1 PYTFRVWN
9 GQTLQELP
17 AYATYL
23 VGPEAYEISG
33 FSMLATLVTNVAVS
47 QNIQLNTGWNMI
59 SGYVV
64 PNDPSV
70 VSLFEDFVGNLKI
83 MKNSNAQMYVPAYSI
98 NTIVNWNNAD
108 GYLVNMLGNEV
119 LTLTG
124 EQIVPE
130 TTPLNLNTGW
140 NLSAYYRDNPMSP
153 FTALASINPYV
164 VLVKNNAGGIYSPI
178 YGINT
183 IGNMV
188 PGQGYSFY
196 MNLSAPLTYPAN
208 SARKAIA
215 GEDVTPLA
223 KHLIPQVNNTGNNAT
238 LLLSVNVS
246 NGNEIGVYNSN
257 NELIGSGAVYNG
269 VAAVN
274 IWGDND
280 ITANLDGA
288 KANELLTVKLY
299 NSNSNTLNDISLINI
314 QEITNAL
321 EQDALYYNSNAIYV
335 AKATVQNETALV
347 MSITNIPNPVSSST
361 KFEFSLVNDDNAEIL
376 VYNVR
381 GEEIARLA
389 NGFYNAGTYSVSFD
403 ASNLTSGSYNVVLR
417 SGNKSVSTIM
427 MITK

>member
-1 PYTFRVWN
+1 
-9 GQTLQELP
+9 
-17 AYATYL
+17 
-23 VGPEAYEISG
+23 
-33 FSMLATLVTNVAVS
+33 MLATLVTNLSVS
-47 QNIQLNTGWNMI
+47 QDIQLNTGWNMI

-64 PNDPSV
+64 PTNPAV
-70 VSLFEDFVGNLKI
+70 ESLFEDFESNLKI
-83 MKNSNAQMYVPAYSI
+83 MKNSSGDMYAPAFNI
-98 NTIVNWNNAD
+98 NTIGNWNNAA

-130 TTPLNLNTGW
+130 TTPLNLNSGW

-164 VLVKNNAGGIYSPI
+164 VLVKNNVGGIYNPI

-183 IGNMV
+183 IGNME
-188 PGQGYSFY
+188 PGQGYYFY
-196 MNLSAPLTYPAN
+196 MNEAAPLTYPAN
-208 SARKAIA
+208 GAGKAIA
-215 GEDVTPLA
+215 GDDVTPLA

-238 LLLSVNVS
+238 LLLSVNIE
-246 NGNEIGVYNSN
+246 NGNEIGVYNAN
-257 NELIGSGAVYNG
+257 NVLIGSGAVNNG
-269 VAAVN
+269 VAAIT

-288 KANELLTVKLY
+288 AANELLSVKLY
-299 NSNSNTLNDISLINI
+299 NSNTNSLNEISLMNI
-314 QEITNAL
+314 QEITNGL
-321 EQDALYYNSNAIYV
+321 EQDALYYNSNAIYL
-335 AKATVQNETALV
+335 AKAIAQNETALV

-403 ASNLTSGSYNVVLR
+403 ASNLTSGAYNVVLR
-417 SGNKSVSTIM
+417 SGNQTASTIM